1 MPLAELTIKIQ
12 SSQTMARYLSD
23 KNLSIVYR
31 NACLVSFPS
40 LSPHIDL
47 MGRLN

>member
-1 MPLAELTIKIQ
+1 MPLAGLTIKIQ

-31 NACLVSFPS
+31 NACLVSFLS
-40 LSPHIDL
+40 LSSHIDL